1 MATRAPHPTETCAS
15 CLGYF
20 RQLGDRDR
28 DVREWMARAQAA
40 EHKAAELDLVVAQLV
55 RADLPTHSEDGH
67 KYTIAGQVA
76 YLVRM
81 ANYGWSRA
89 DV

>member
-15 CLGYF
+15 CKSYF
-20 RQLGDRDR
+20 EQLGDRDR

-40 EHKAAELDLVVAQLV
+40 ERKAAELDLVVAHLARV
-55 RADLPTHSEDGH
+55 DLPTHNEQGH

-76 YLVRM
+76 HLVRM
-81 ANYGWSRA
+81 ANYGWSREE
-89 DV
+89 